1 MQLWTPE
8 HAKTLLPALAAMLA
22 IAFVLRLTI
31 GKKSLRIRMIP
42 FQILACIL
50 FLIEIGKQV
59 YSFRHGYDLY
69 HIPLHFCS
77 LFIFALPI
85 MAFYRGKHKEK
96 VFEVVGVLC
105 TAMTVL
111 MLIYPALIYGAGNIK
126 QYFQGYLD
134 FHTVTFHNIVMFE
147 LILILALNLCE
158 GKGLAMAKVL
168 TAVTL
173 IFCAASAA
181 AAQILKT
188 NYANFYQC
196 NIPPLEALRL
206 SLQGVLGYGITQT
219 LYVLIVSALTVGF
232 VLLSWSLFRLLKKLV
247 ANKQSVATQS

>member
-96 VFEVVGVLC
+96 VFS
-105 TAMTVL
+105 
-111 MLIYPALIYGAGNIK
+111 P
-126 QYFQGYLD
+126 
-134 FHTVTFHNIVMFE
+134 
-147 LILILALNLCE
+147 
-158 GKGLAMAKVL
+158 
-168 TAVTL
+168 
-173 IFCAASAA
+173 S
-181 AAQILKT
+181 
-188 NYANFYQC
+188 
-196 NIPPLEALRL
+196 
-206 SLQGVLGYGITQT
+206 
-219 LYVLIVSALTVGF
+219 
-232 VLLSWSLFRLLKKLV
+232 
-247 ANKQSVATQS
+247 